1 MCTKKEKNIKN
12 TLKKSAT
19 HSRFKKVAKLTFLYL
34 NKKFI
39 WNTIQQYNNY
49 KKKNLVNVFKLLFSF
64 NSS

>member
-19 HSRFKKVAKLTFLYL
+19 HSHIKKSCEINFFVFKQ
-34 NKKFI
+34 KFI